1 MTNTITNFLAHC
13 NRTPALQQWRIQN
26 DWHGLHVV
34 SFCSCYTNINQ
45 LTVKSVDFIY
55 NMSKRLWTKTH
66 QFGAKNSTQ
75 VKLSQAEHLR
85 EVWSRCKVGKGTNRQ
100 KVKRKK
106 EEIREVVSRTRQG
119 FGELKTGVYCL

>member
-13 NRTPALQQWRIQN
+13 NRAPALQQWRIQN

-55 NMSKRLWTKTH
+55 NMSKRLWTETH
-66 QFGAKNSTQ
+66 QFGARNSTQ
-75 VKLSQAEHLR
+75 VKLSQAETSSA
-85 EVWSRCKVGKGTNRQ
+85 EPG
-100 KVKRKK
+100 
-106 EEIREVVSRTRQG
+106 
-119 FGELKTGVYCL
+119 

>member
-13 NRTPALQQWRIQN
+13 NRAPALQQWRIQN

-55 NMSKRLWTKTH
+55 NMSKRLWTETH

-75 VKLSQAEHLR
+75 VKLSQAEPS
-85 EVWSRCKVGKGTNRQ
+85 WTS
-100 KVKRKK
+100 
-106 EEIREVVSRTRQG
+106 
-119 FGELKTGVYCL
+119 